1 MQMKKLAW
9 WLVPLMGMLWLF
21 AAPQSVRADT
31 VNYQVY
37 KYGTNTR
44 SIASGYYVKP
54 AQIQANG
61 DQYLVTMTI
70 HTKTSLGK
78 WPVTVLSIN
87 GSGPA
92 NVTKTKSASGYDYAY
107 AFETKDLSSTIH
119 SRIKI
124 NVLHVYAATQNV
136 SFQFDTRKLPSLK
149 TQATTTKPTTSHQA
163 AKAASAQASAAKS
176 MNRRS
181 RELAKQI
188 RAVNREH
195 KRTQTTILMGGSV
208 MLVLLA
214 VSAYFFSKHR

>member
-1 MQMKKLAW
+1 MKMKKLAW

-107 AFETKDLSSTIH
+107 AFETKDLSSTIN

-149 TQATTTKPTTSHQA
+149 TQATTTKPATSHQA

-176 MNRRS
+176 MNQRS

-188 RAVNREH
+188 RAVNQEH

>member
-1 MQMKKLAW
+1 MKMKKLAW

-21 AAPQSVRADT
+21 ATPQSVRADT

-107 AFETKDLSSTIH
+107 AFETKDLSSTIN

-149 TQATTTKPTTSHQA
+149 TQATTTKPATSRQA

>member
-1 MQMKKLAW
+1 MKMKKLAW

-21 AAPQSVRADT
+21 ATPQSVQADT

-107 AFETKDLSSTIH
+107 AFETKDLSSTIN

-149 TQATTTKPTTSHQA
+149 TQATTKPTTSRQA

-188 RAVNREH
+188 RAVNQEH